1 MYYHTGPTPPFPIG
15 NVANHHAYC
24 LVPPTVY
31 DYGFAIGNFHRY
43 TAPKSGIAEAPEASW
58 RELSPE
64 EVARYQC
71 RPAKGDALSF
81 TKFAPWMRG
90 NALMEDED
98 DDDDLATCSWCDDND
113 VEVETESLRSF
124 ELPSCSRL
132 TSEFGDDEGC
142 AWASSDS
149 EELLTASRASTP
161 DFFPFVASMRA
172 SEFPALQ
179 DVQSGESSGSS
190 EDAMPK
196 AVSKNARKAFAKKTK
211 WRVLP
216 DDVLLTEGEETHTN
230 CTQNTPFGP
239 LYPGFTNRSVCL
251 RFTHHHRGP
260 LFSDAYHPRSR
271 SWPVDRLTTQTRP
284 PTRLG
289 FIKAVCAV
297 VCCAQIDHVPGISIL
312 PSSKGDEFEDTFDV
326 FRLIADWCAFSIEPS
341 VHLMRMSGYCGRRGA
356 SGNNF
361 SNNSAGG
368 GRVGGR
374 GGRGSRFWKRTPH
387 DRNPPN
393 NHGFRPPTAMTPL
406 QIICESGYHSENSP
420 QSTVDTVEVE
430 SRISDSTYNRDYS
443 AAVANGNA
451 PLQAPIDNSDICRL
465 DRLSDSICE
474 YYEQVAQTEKTLL
487 KKLRLRDLLFYTLSP
502 LFPVCGLYVVGSSLN
517 GFGNEH
523 SDMDLCLVISN
534 RDLDQKTD
542 AVNLLRIVE
551 QALSHLPLV
560 AEQKLITAKVPIL
573 RIKFRG
579 AFENVT
585 VDLNANN
592 SVAIKNTHLLCYYA
606 FFDWR
611 LRPLVAIVKE
621 WAKRCDINDASRSSF
636 TSYSLVLMVI
646 HYLQCGIDTP
656 VLPSLQSMFPRR
668 FSSKND
674 IRMLN
679 VSLPLERVPENSNFR
694 GNNDTTLGELLI
706 GFFHYYAKTYEFEK
720 SAISVRLGRRVDRT
734 TVARI
739 GCQQWSHVFIEEP
752 FTLQNT
758 AHSIYEERVFTAI
771 KNKFDEAHRILT
783 DTYDIN
789 KLLSMKPHNVSTSMP
804 GLR

>member
-216 DDVLLTEGEETHTN
+216 DDVLLTEG
-230 CTQNTPFGP
+230 
-239 LYPGFTNRSVCL
+239 
-251 RFTHHHRGP
+251 
-260 LFSDAYHPRSR
+260 
-271 SWPVDRLTTQTRP
+271 
-284 PTRLG
+284 
-289 FIKAVCAV
+289 
-297 VCCAQIDHVPGISIL
+297 
-312 PSSKGDEFEDTFDV
+312 
-326 FRLIADWCAFSIEPS
+326 
-341 VHLMRMSGYCGRRGA
+341 
-356 SGNNF
+356 
-361 SNNSAGG
+361 
-368 GRVGGR
+368 
-374 GGRGSRFWKRTPH
+374 
-387 DRNPPN
+387 
-393 NHGFRPPTAMTPL
+393 
-406 QIICESGYHSENSP
+406 ESGYHSENSP